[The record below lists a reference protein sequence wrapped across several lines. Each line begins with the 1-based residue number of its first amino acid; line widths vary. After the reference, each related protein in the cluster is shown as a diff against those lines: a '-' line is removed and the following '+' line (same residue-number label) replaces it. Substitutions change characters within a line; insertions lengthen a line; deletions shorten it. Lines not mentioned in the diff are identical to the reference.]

1 MRAVEAVRLFL
12 TWKMKIWQGNMA
24 LLRLMKPEEGFKE
37 KNVNYPV
44 LCERKSIL
52 ATMFWQMAVD
62 NVTHNGCREI
72 ILVC

>member
-1 MRAVEAVRLFL
+1 
-12 TWKMKIWQGNMA
+12 MA
-24 LLRLMKPEEGFKE
+24 LLRLMKPEEGFKQ